1 MSPGRTSPPLSVDKS
16 LALLVHVL
24 EGDFASMSALASAA
38 GLPLSTAH
46 RLLTGLQNAG
56 FIVPVSR
63 GRYISGP
70 TLRRL
75 ARPENDTNRILVQI
89 TAPILAKLSRRT
101 GRVCHLGV
109 LEDGMM
115 TYLIKE
121 GDAQDH
127 TLSRQGMQFEAYCTG
142 LGKALLAHMPEARR
156 NDYLSSGTF
165 VPLTPNTLTAPEALS
180 AEFDRIRQYGYAL
193 DEQEI
198 VQGLVCIAVP
208 IQLEGRVIAAISLVV
223 TREGG
228 PARPTDYL
236 ARLRAAATEIERRLQ
251 PFSDMLQDKRGLHP
265 Q

>member
-1 MSPGRTSPPLSVDKS
+1 MSLGRTSPPLSVDKS

-46 RLLTGLQNAG
+46 RLLTGLQHAG

-70 TLRRL
+70 TLRRM

-101 GRVCHLGV
+101 CRVCHLGV

-127 TLSRQGMQFEAYCTG
+127 TLSRQGMQLEAYCTG
-142 LGKALLAHMPEARR
+142 LGKALLAHMPETKR

-165 VPLTPNTLTAPEALS
+165 VPLTPNTLTTPGALS
-180 AEFDRIRQYGYAL
+180 AEFDRIRRYGYAL

-223 TREGG
+223 TRKGD
-228 PARPTDYL
+228 PVRPTAYL
-236 ARLRAAATEIERRLQ
+236 ARVRAAATEIEHKLQ
-251 PFSDMLQDKRGLHP
+251 PFSDMLQV
-265 Q
+265 

>member
-1 MSPGRTSPPLSVDKS
+1 MSLGRTSPPFSVDKS

-24 EGDFASMSALASAA
+24 EGDFASMSALALAA
-38 GLPLSTAH
+38 GIPLSTVH
-46 RLLTGLQNAG
+46 RLLTGLQRAG

-89 TAPILAKLSRRT
+89 AAPILARLSRRT
-101 GRVCHLGV
+101 RRVCHLGV

-121 GDAQDH
+121 GDAQDS
-127 TLSRQGMQFEAYCTG
+127 TLSRRGMQLEAYCTA
-142 LGKALLAHMPEARR
+142 LGKALLAHMPETER
-156 NDYLSSGTF
+156 NDYLLSGTF
-165 VPLTPNTLTAPEALS
+165 VPLTSNTLTAPEALS
-180 AEFDRIRQYGYAL
+180 AEFDRIRRYSYAL

-198 VQGLVCIAVP
+198 VQGLVCIALP

-223 TREGG
+223 TRTGD
-228 PARPTDYL
+228 PVRPTAYL
-236 ARLRAAATEIERRLQ
+236 ARLRAAATEIEHKLQ
-251 PFSDMLQDKRGLHP
+251 PFSNILRISP
-265 Q
+265 T